1 MPTKLYKIGDLADIR
16 SGYTFR
22 GAIEPVPDGNVRILQ
37 IKDLEL
43 DWQRDYEALPAISWE
58 QRVEP
63 PFLRQGEIVIA
74 ARGNRN
80 VAVVYSSDIPVVATS
95 QFLIV
100 TLRREEREIA
110 PEYLCWVLN
119 HPMTQQ
125 TFNRSGTNI
134 QLVTKAALLDV
145 EIPVPPA
152 YTQRQVIELQR
163 VWQEEDKLIS
173 KLQTN
178 RHQLELGILQK
189 LLKDK

>member
-22 GAIEPVPDGNVRILQ
+22 GAVEPVADGNVRILQ

-43 DWQRDYEALPAISWE
+43 DWQRDYDALPAISWE

-63 PFLRQGEIVIA
+63 PFLRQGEIVVA

-95 QFLIV
+95 QFLII

-125 TFNRSGTNI
+125 MFNRSGTNI

-145 EIPVPPA
+145 EVPVPPA
-152 YTQRQVIELQR
+152 HTQRQLIELQR

-173 KLQTN
+173 KLQHN